1 MQQQTFVE
9 WLLSLNQEQKNIS
22 LDNAINT
29 YFGKVLNIKETV
41 ITQILSVYGNMTPET
56 LFSLI
61 DATNV
66 KGAKFISLKDYNSD
80 KSENTELAN
89 YVVNI
94 GISYENMLNKDSL
107 TLHSYDI
114 ETVKDVLKEKVI
126 AHNYGK
132 YDLKK
137 FADASQPY
145 NEILD
150 LLPTALIEMKQ
161 ADQQPT
167 DRANYN
173 VKLNPVLWFNTST
186 NNLLIFGKKVS
197 KETTVKGEYK
207 KVASAPLTVA
217 KNIIRDTLRKDDLR
231 TFILDNVLT
240 SLTSKGE
247 VLELS

>member
-1 MQQQTFVE
+1 MLQQT
-9 WLLSLNQEQKNIS
+9 NIS
-22 LDNAINT
+22 LAESTIIA
-29 YFGKVLNIKETV
+29 VL
-41 ITQILSVYGNMTPET
+41 SAYGNMTRET
-56 LFSLI
+56 LFALI
-61 DATNV
+61 DATTV
-66 KGAKFISLKDYNSD
+66 KGAKFISIKDYNSD
-80 KSENTELAN
+80 KSDNTELAN

-114 ETVKDVLKEKVI
+114 ETVKDVLKEKVMS
-126 AHNYGK
+126 HNYGK

-167 DRANYN
+167 DRENNN

-231 TFILDNVLT
+231 TFKIDNVLT
-240 SLTSKGE
+240 SFTSKGE
-247 VLELS
+247 TLELA